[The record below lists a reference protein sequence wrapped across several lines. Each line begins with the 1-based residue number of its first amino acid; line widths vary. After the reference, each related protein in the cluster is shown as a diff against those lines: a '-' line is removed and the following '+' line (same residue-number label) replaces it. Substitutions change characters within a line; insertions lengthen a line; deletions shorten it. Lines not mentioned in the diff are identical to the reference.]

1 MDGVTLLLQV
11 ITKMETPGRM
21 PEPFTTDNK
30 KYLHPGSCL
39 KRYELITDEI
49 LPGSSQYT
57 EGQHQDIRRDP
68 HKRPQVF
75 VHFLGGT
82 IVSY

>member
-11 ITKMETPGRM
+11 MTKMETPGRM

-49 LPGSSQYT
+49 LPGSSQCT
-57 EGQHQDIRRDP
+57 EVGESP
-68 HKRPQVF
+68 PVF
-75 VHFLGGT
+75 SSGMIIHAR
-82 IVSY
+82 I